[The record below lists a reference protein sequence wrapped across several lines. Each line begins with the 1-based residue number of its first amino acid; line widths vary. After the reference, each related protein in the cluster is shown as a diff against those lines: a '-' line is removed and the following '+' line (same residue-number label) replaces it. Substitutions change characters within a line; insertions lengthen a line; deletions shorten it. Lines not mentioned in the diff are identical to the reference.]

1 MNEMVTI
8 PKDEY
13 LRLKALEE
21 DLADFQSVSDI
32 VKRLDAG
39 EEELVP
45 ALVVDRLLDGEQPLV
60 VWRQHRGLTQAE
72 LARRSGVNRVQIIDI
87 EAGRKTGSVETLRKL
102 ASTLE
107 IDIDDLVSPSSARDD
122 GGLRN

>member
-32 VKRLDAG
+32 LKRLDAG

-122 GGLRN
+122 GGLTN

>member
-21 DLADFQSVSDI
+21 DLADLQSI
-32 VKRLDAG
+32 AEILQRLDVG
-39 EEELVP
+39 EEELIP
-45 ALVVDRLLDGEQPLV
+45 AAVVDRLLDGQAPLL
-60 VWRQHRGLTQAE
+60 VWREYRSLTQAE

-102 ASTLE
+102 ASTLQ
-107 IDIDDLVSPSSARDD
+107 IDVDDLFSPSSARDD
-122 GGLRN
+122 GCLRN